1 MSHHITIIG
10 LGAGELEQL
19 PLGIYRLLKNTSLL
33 YARTIEH
40 PVLKELS
47 AEGLSI
53 SSFDAVYEKHDRF
66 EDVYEEIVETLFEK
80 ALSEDIVYGVP
91 GHPLI
96 AEKTV
101 QLLLEQGSAR
111 GIDVIIKGGQSFLD
125 PMFTAVKVDPVEGF
139 QFLDGTSLSV
149 IDLNTRQHI
158 IISQV
163 YDAFIASE
171 VKLTLME
178 RYPDDHQVC
187 LVTGAGMSSE
197 QVKWLPL
204 YELDREMELSNLTS
218 VYVSPLR
225 IPEQQYKEFWKL
237 REIIDRLRAPDGC
250 PWDRAQT
257 HTTLKK
263 FLIEEAYELIDAID
277 QDDIDNIIEELGDVL
292 LQVMLHARIG
302 EDDGYFSIDDVIESI
317 SEKMVRRHPHVFGD
331 AMADSPEDVEKTWQ
345 QVKKAEKGEE
355 ESLFKGM
362 NESLPKLMQA
372 EEIQKRA
379 AKVGFDWDDVE
390 PAWEKVLEEIDE
402 FKAELNKPER
412 DAAKQADELGDILFA
427 CVNVARLLKIDAEL
441 ALHGTINKFRNRF
454 EFVERCVGESEK
466 DWSDFTLEELDH
478 FWDQAK
484 KQGL

>member
-19 PLGIYRLLKNTSLL
+19 PLGIYRLLKSTSLL
-33 YARTIEH
+33 YARTKEH

-47 AEGLSI
+47 DEGLSVM
-53 SSFDAVYEKHDRF
+53 SFDHIYEKHDQF
-66 EDVYEEIVETLFEK
+66 EDVYEEIADTLFQK

-101 QLLLEQGSAR
+101 QLLLEQGSER
-111 GIDVIIKGGQSFLD
+111 GVDVIIKGGQSFLD
-125 PMFTAVKVDPVEGF
+125 PMFTAIKVDPVEGF
-139 QFLDGTSLSV
+139 QFLDGTSISV
-149 IDLNTRQHI
+149 ADLNTRQHI

-197 QVKWLPL
+197 QVKWIPL

-218 VYVSPLR
+218 VYVSPLTNSER
-225 IPEQQYKEFWKL
+225 QYKEFWKL

-257 HTTLKK
+257 HSSLKK
-263 FLIEEAYELIDAID
+263 YLIEEAYELLNAID
-277 QDDIDNIIEELGDVL
+277 QDDIDNMIEELGDVL
-292 LQVMLHARIG
+292 LQVMLHAKIG

-331 AMADSPEDVEKTWQ
+331 AFAESPEDVEKTWQ
-345 QVKKAEKGEE
+345 QVKKAEKGEVQFLLE
-355 ESLFKGM
+355 GV

-372 EEIQKRA
+372 EEVQKRA

-390 PAWEKVLEEIDE
+390 PAWDKVLEEMKE
-402 FKAELNKPER
+402 FRAELNKSNR
-412 DAAKQADELGDILFA
+412 DAAKMTDEFGDVLFA
-427 CVNVARLLKIDAEL
+427 CVNVARLAKIDAEL

-454 EFVERCVGESEK
+454 EFVERCVRESEK
-466 DWSDFTLEELDH
+466 GWKDYTLEELDC